1 MNIFVLLCFQA
12 AFFTVSAIDEREA
25 ADDRVPPIDIA
36 NQEGGDIRAY
46 GQQGIWNVY
55 QDVDVK
61 FFIPYVFDRVTD
73 YKYWEVDN
81 IRLAMEIISNNTCIR
96 FRERRNEPQYFRIK
110 NGKGGCYSN
119 LGRTLSLEEH
129 TIMLQSDDTGRCTYV
144 KIVVHE
150 LIHAIGFNHEHNRY
164 DRDYHVKIHMD
175 NVLQNQTHNFQTV
188 SQYESRTFGFPY
200 DYHSIMHY
208 GNTSF
213 ATDMTKLTMET
224 LDRRYKGIIGNAYLP
239 TESDYKRICLLYG
252 CQGR

>member
-55 QDVDVK
+55 QDVDGK
-61 FFIPYVFDRVTD
+61 FIIPYVFDRVTD
-73 YKYWEVDN
+73 Y
-81 IRLAMEIISNNTCIR
+81 
-96 FRERRNEPQYFRIK
+96 
-110 NGKGGCYSN
+110 
-119 LGRTLSLEEH
+119 
-129 TIMLQSDDTGRCTYV
+129 
-144 KIVVHE
+144 
-150 LIHAIGFNHEHNRY
+150 
-164 DRDYHVKIHMD
+164 
-175 NVLQNQTHNFQTV
+175 NQTHNFQTV

-224 LDRRYKGIIGNAYLP
+224 LDRKYKGIIGNAYLP